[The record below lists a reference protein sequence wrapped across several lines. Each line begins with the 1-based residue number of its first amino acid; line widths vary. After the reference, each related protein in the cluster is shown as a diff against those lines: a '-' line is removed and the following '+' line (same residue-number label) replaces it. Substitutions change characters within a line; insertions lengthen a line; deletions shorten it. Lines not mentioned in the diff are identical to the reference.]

1 MNWDRIAG
9 NWKQLNGTLQ
19 EHWGRFKV
27 DEVQILAGKRMQ
39 AAGLQRK
46 RYGISKDMARHA
58 LAEFQYR
65 QRDWSTRR

>member
-9 NWKQLNGTLQ
+9 NWKQLNGALR
-19 EHWGRFKV
+19 EHWGRFTV
-27 DEVQILAGKRMQ
+27 DESLILAGKRMQ
-39 AAGLQRK
+39 AAGLQQE
-46 RYGISKDMARHA
+46 RYGISKDMAQRA